1 MALDISIG
9 STAADSYGTL
19 AAYTAYSAAL
29 GRTLAGT
36 DAANEINLRKGA
48 LFLDRKF
55 NFIGSQQ
62 YQYQSLSWPRLV
74 QDLVDGF
81 PVNPDTIPEDIK
93 KAQFEMAFIFQG
105 GLDPF
110 ATIETSTTGES
121 IKVGP
126 ITIASDNLPTGTP
139 RIVAIEGLL
148 SQYII
153 GGAGQISLR
162 RG

>member
-1 MALDISIG
+1 MALDIEIG
-9 STAADSYGTL
+9 GATSDSYGTL
-19 AAYTAYSAAL
+19 AAYTAYSTAL
-29 GRTLAGT
+29 GRTLAAT
-36 DAANEINLRKGA
+36 EAENEVNLRKGA

-55 NFIGSQQ
+55 DFIGSQQ
-62 YQYQSLSWPRLV
+62 YQYQALSWPRLV
-74 QDLVDGF
+74 RDLVDDF

-105 GLDPF
+105 GLDPL

-126 ITIASDNLPTGTP
+126 ITIASDNLPTSTP
-139 RIVAIEGLL
+139 RIVAVEGLL
-148 SQYII
+148 RQYII

>member
-1 MALDISIG
+1 MALDIEIG
-9 STAADSYGTL
+9 GATSDSYGTL
-19 AAYTAYSAAL
+19 AAYTAYSTAL
-29 GRTLAGT
+29 GRTLAAT
-36 DAANEINLRKGA
+36 EAENEVNLRKGA

-55 NFIGSQQ
+55 DFIGSQQ
-62 YQYQSLSWPRLV
+62 YQYQALSWPRLV
-74 QDLVDGF
+74 RDLVDDF

-93 KAQFEMAFIFQG
+93 KAQFEMAFVFQG

-126 ITIASDNLPTGTP
+126 ITIASDNLPTSTP
-139 RIVAIEGLL
+139 RIVAVEGLL
-148 SQYII
+148 RQYII